1 MSKPIKESKGNDN
14 LLIRAFHQYLRLL
27 HERPVVTKAATNAVV
42 SGLGNIIS
50 QYLAPDPTA
59 KGRINWKSVFA
70 YISFGF
76 FVNGPLIHHFYAF
89 LEKLFPK
96 DTPNAKWKKVLFDRL
111 IFAPPFLLIFLYYVS
126 IVEGHGNKGAVKRIK
141 DTYWMILKL
150 NLSVWSIVQYINMN
164 YIPLKFR
171 TVFGNF
177 CALIWMIFISIKRR
191 QMSS

>member
-1 MSKPIKESKGNDN
+1 MGKPKESKENDN

-27 HERPVVTKAATNAVV
+27 QERPVVTKAATNAVV
-42 SGLGNIIS
+42 SGFGNIIS
-50 QYLAPDPTA
+50 QYLAPDPTF

-70 YISFGF
+70 YSSFGF

-89 LEKLFPK
+89 LDKLFPK
-96 DTPNAKWKKVLFDRL
+96 ENPNSKWKRVLFDRL

-126 IVEGHGNKGAVKRIK
+126 IVEGHGNEGAAQRIRS
-141 DTYWMILKL
+141 TYWMILKL
-150 NLSVWSIVQYINMN
+150 NITVWSIVQYINMN
-164 YIPLKFR
+164 YVPLKFR

-191 QMSS
+191 QAAS